1 MLIYFHTTIM
11 ILVIQHF
18 LGSICHIVEV
28 IDVDQ
33 WWDPLVFQGSY
44 VISTL
49 KYAWEPLRT

>member
-1 MLIYFHTTIM
+1 M

-33 WWDPLVFQGSY
+33 WWDPLVFQGLY

-49 KYAWEPLRT
+49 KICMGTFKNMITNIGDY